1 MNNKT
6 LSSENSRVTDDPGMK
21 TKSIEDASA
30 DFSNSSE
37 DDAFSFEIDS
47 ENSTEDIL
55 SSLTE
60 SENADGDA
68 FSFVIGP
75 ESAGERIDKVISD
88 RMPGQSRSYIKKLI
102 KDGNVTVAESGS
114 SKTVKPSAPV
124 KGGETVNVFLPVRML
139 PDILP

>member
-30 DFSNSSE
+30 DFSNRTE

-88 RMPGQSRSYIKKLI
+88 RMPEQSRS
-102 KDGNVTVAESGS
+102 
-114 SKTVKPSAPV
+114 
-124 KGGETVNVFLPVRML
+124 
-139 PDILP
+139 